1 MSESIIAIWDG
12 LEIRE
17 VPESEAKSLV
27 REDKAEIMIGNELK
41 YRHQFTGYIT
51 RELRAETVSPL
62 PSASLE
68 TPQKEEAVLNW
79 EEYKD
84 RYKTATGK
92 KRATKAA
99 VELWMSEEGIS

>member
-1 MSESIIAIWDG
+1 MSESIVTIWDG
-12 LEIRE
+12 IAYRE
-17 VPESEAKSLV
+17 VTKSEAKSLV
-27 REDKAEIMIGNELK
+27 REDKAEILIGNALK
-41 YRHQFTGYIT
+41 YRHQFTGYMT

-62 PSASLE
+62 PSVSLE

-79 EEYKD
+79 EDYKD
-84 RYKTATGK
+84 RYKTATSK